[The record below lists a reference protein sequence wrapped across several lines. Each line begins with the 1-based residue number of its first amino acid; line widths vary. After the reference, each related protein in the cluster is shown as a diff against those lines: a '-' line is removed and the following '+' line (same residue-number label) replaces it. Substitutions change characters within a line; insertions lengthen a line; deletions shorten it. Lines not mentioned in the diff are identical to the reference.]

1 MFDRSQFTTPRA
13 LIGLM
18 VADKFDKLPSTT
30 TGEIRQFTAVAL
42 TDAVPLSRDQ
52 MLRYAKDPAGAAT
65 GEVISRFILKAM
77 IIGDANG
84 AEIPPEQ
91 NPHRYLLNPCNMN
104 TSADPN
110 LVLRITKLYTTY
122 VSSKDFNVSD
132 GDAITIKRNDR
143 ILVTMTVDSRGNIVL
158 DRGELTALLER
169 AQDNKSLL
177 NNCDALTGLFNTT
190 TVTTLGARLG
200 AGADAAVV
208 NTSISPSDWLPCI
221 EDIRPLLD
229 FIASGEGGYNSMN
242 QGTSN
247 DQIVGSTHDASTI
260 IDSNLT
266 EMTISQVQTYQAKP
280 SGDPKR
286 LFAAG
291 RYQII
296 PETMPSAIANSG
308 LTNDLIF
315 NEENQDILGAAL
327 IFGKRPIMGNYI
339 LGLHDNQHEAHLAF
353 AQEWASVPDPTKEP
367 AQSYYGHGNRSSHTN
382 EQVAAALDA
391 ARSAVSTKCGAPLA
405 AADTDS
411 SSG

>member
-1 MFDRSQFTTPRA
+1 
-13 LIGLM
+13 
-18 VADKFDKLPSTT
+18 
-30 TGEIRQFTAVAL
+30 
-42 TDAVPLSRDQ
+42 
-52 MLRYAKDPAGAAT
+52 MLRYAADPKAT
-65 GEVISRFILKAM
+65 SGGEVISRFVLKAK
-77 IIGDANG
+77 IIGDVNG
-84 AEIPPEQ
+84 DPLSPEQ
-91 NPHRYLLNPCNMN
+91 NPHHFLLDPCKMG
-104 TSADPN
+104 TTDDPN

-122 VSSKDFNVSD
+122 VSSKDFSVSD
-132 GDAITIKRNDR
+132 GDSVTIKRNDR
-143 ILVTMTVDSRGNIVL
+143 ILVTMTVNSRGNLIL
-158 DRGELTALLER
+158 ERGEVTELIER
-169 AQDNKSLL
+169 AQDNRALL
-177 NNCDALTGLFNTT
+177 NNCDPLAGLFDTT
-190 TVTTLGARLG
+190 TVTILGARLG

-208 NTSISPSDWLPCI
+208 NTNISPSDWLPCI

-247 DQIVGSTHDASTI
+247 NQIVGSTHDASTI
-260 IDSNLT
+260 IGSNLT

-296 PETMPSAIANSG
+296 PATMPSAIANSG
-308 LTNDLIF
+308 LTNDLLF

-367 AQSYYGHGNRSSHTN
+367 PQSYYGHGNKSSHTN

-391 ARSAVSTKCGAPLA
+391 ARAAVSTKCGASLA